1 MREHG
6 DRPSHLT
13 PPFQHPT
20 KMKRTVL
27 VIGGGPAGITAA
39 LRLSERGYT
48 VTLLEQQREL
58 GGRLISFPESVDPT
72 DAIPS
77 VVLGCHKAT
86 LSLLETLGTAH
97 QVRFS
102 NRLRFEFLLPG
113 GRLVPL
119 HRPWLPGPLHAML
132 GLATFPGLPFRD
144 RWRVL
149 TFLERTW
156 EGDPE
161 LAPDLE
167 SRTANDW
174 LTELGQSNEAR
185 YHLWSPLARFL
196 LGDDLTVVS
205 AAPLARILTRCFL
218 SVRSHASLAIPSHG
232 IRSLLLTP
240 ASDRLT
246 QSGVSI
252 RLGAS
257 VNHIRFEPHR
267 VTGIQLQSGNTLM
280 ADWYVAALPHRR
292 LCSLL
297 PESAL
302 TNYSYFEQLTRLT
315 DSSAVTVHLW
325 MGSTLPTPRL
335 VLLAGRTYHW
345 MVSRAYGES
354 GKQGTLVSLVATGLS
369 GWLDRPDQDLLKS
382 ALDDVGDCLHTAV
395 GATVVDSRIVREPQA
410 FLSLRPGTASL
421 RPLPQSPFPNLFLAG
436 DWTDTGLP
444 ATLDSAILSGDRCAQ
459 AIMATNK

>member
-1 MREHG
+1 
-6 DRPSHLT
+6 
-13 PPFQHPT
+13 
-20 KMKRTVL
+20 MKRTL
-27 VIGGGPAGITAA
+27 LIIGGGPAGITAA
-39 LRLSERGYT
+39 LRLSARGYA
-48 VTLLEQQREL
+48 VTLLEQRREL
-58 GGRLISFPESVDPT
+58 GGRLISPHEPVEST
-72 DAIPS
+72 DAIPL

-86 LSLLETLGTAH
+86 LSLLETLGTAR

-119 HRPWLPGPLHAML
+119 RRPWLPGPFHAML

-161 LAPDLE
+161 LPPDLE

-174 LTELGQSNEAR
+174 LTELGQSKEAR
-185 YHLWSPLARFL
+185 SHLWSPLARFL

-205 AAPLARILTRCFL
+205 AAALTRILTRCFL
-218 SVRSHASLAIPSHG
+218 SARKHAGLAIPTGG

-240 ASDRLT
+240 ASERLA
-246 QSGVSI
+246 QSGATI
-252 RLGAS
+252 RLETFAS
-257 VNHIRFEPHR
+257 QIRFDAHR
-267 VTGIQLQSGNTLM
+267 VTGIQLPSGSTLV

-315 DSSAVTVHLW
+315 DSPAVTVHLW
-325 MGSTLPTPRL
+325 MERALLATRL
-335 VLLAGRTYHW
+335 VLLAGRMYHW
-345 MVSRAYGES
+345 MVGRACGES
-354 GKQGTLVSLVATGLS
+354 GRQGTLVSLVATGLS
-369 GWLDRPDQDLLKS
+369 GLHDRPDQDLLKS
-382 ALDDVGDCLHTAV
+382 ALDEIRDCFPTAA
-395 GATVVDSRIVREPQA
+395 GAKVLDSRIVREPQA

-421 RPLPQSPFPNLFLAG
+421 RPLSQSPFPNLFLAG

-444 ATLDSAILSGDRCAQ
+444 ATLESAILSGDRCAE
-459 AIMATNK
+459 AIAATDR

>member
-1 MREHG
+1 
-6 DRPSHLT
+6 
-13 PPFQHPT
+13 
-20 KMKRTVL
+20 MKRTVL
-27 VIGGGPAGITAA
+27 IIGGGPAGITAA
-39 LRLSERGYT
+39 LRLSEHGYV
-48 VTLLEQQREL
+48 VTLLEQRFEL
-58 GGRLISFPESVDPT
+58 GGRLISSSESAEST
-72 DAIPS
+72 DAIPP

-86 LSLLETLGTAH
+86 LSLLETLGTAR

-102 NRLRFEFLLPG
+102 NRLRFEFLLSG

-119 HRPWLPGPLHAML
+119 RRPWLPGPLHAML
-132 GLATFPGLPFRD
+132 GLATFPGLPLRD

-149 TFLERTW
+149 AFLERTW

-161 LAPDLE
+161 LPLDLG

-174 LTELGQSNEAR
+174 LTEFGQSKEAR
-185 YHLWSPLARFL
+185 SHLWSPLARFL

-205 AAPLARILTRCFL
+205 AATFARMLSHCFL
-218 SVRSHASLAIPSHG
+218 SARHHTGLAIPIGG

-240 ASDRLT
+240 ASERLT
-246 QSGVSI
+246 QSGATI
-252 RLGAS
+252 RLGIS
-257 VNHIRFEPHR
+257 VNQIRFDAHR
-267 VTGIQLQSGNTLM
+267 VTGIQLQSGSPLV

-315 DSSAVTVHLW
+315 DSPAVTVHLW
-325 MGSTLPTPRL
+325 MGSTRPAPRL

-345 MVSRAYGES
+345 MVSRAFGES
-354 GKQGTLVSLVATGLS
+354 GRQGTIVSLVATGLS

-382 ALDDVGDCLHTAV
+382 ALDDAGDCLPTAV
-395 GATVVDSRIVREPQA
+395 GAKVADSRIVREPQA

-444 ATLDSAILSGDRCAQ
+444 ATLESAILSGDRCAE
-459 AIMATNK
+459 AIVAADQ